1 MGHKILAVDDDLLF
15 LATLAEKL
23 KLQPQFQLETVCS
36 GTEAISKVK
45 SHPFGYSIILLD
57 YSMPGI
63 SGAATVTEL
72 LKINPKLIIAMNS
85 GHNGKDTIVECV
97 RAGAVDFFLKDDSTE
112 TVINKIN
119 AFCAKF
125 DETARIL
132 QETPQ
137 SSNEE
142 AINSIGMIGKSK
154 QLADVAQLAKRAAQE
169 SCGVLIQGETG
180 TGKELLAK
188 AVHSLSPRRSR
199 SFVGININSIP
210 ETLIESE
217 LFGHVKG
224 AFTGATD
231 NKIGKFKLADGG
243 TLFLDEIGDLKID
256 LQVKLLRVLQEGEF
270 YPVGSNKVEKV
281 NVRIIAA
288 THVNLIEAI
297 KLGKFRQDLF
307 YRLNILSI
315 HIPALR
321 ERPEDIRPLVLYFQK
336 KHRATDKVFLMR
348 AIKRMEKY
356 NWPGNIREL
365 ENEVQKL
372 ALVGEQAISDV
383 HLDSKFFQAE
393 NLMARDGE
401 IQSFEELDMMKDRL
415 EKELI
420 EKTFKR
426 FKKLTDAAASL
437 NVAISTLHKK
447 MKRLNLTLEDLT

>member
-1 MGHKILAVDDDLLF
+1 MGHRILAVDDDSLA

-23 KLQPQFQLETVCS
+23 KPFSQFQLETAMD
-36 GTEAISKVK
+36 GNEAISKVK
-45 SHPFGYSIILLD
+45 SQPFAYSVIFLD
-57 YSMPGI
+57 YAMPGI
-63 SGAATVTEL
+63 SGSQTVVEL

-85 GHNGKDTIVECV
+85 GHDAKDTIIECI
-97 RAGAVDFFLKDDSTE
+97 RAGAVDFVLKDESTE
-112 TVINKIN
+112 TLVRKLNSL
-119 AFCAKF
+119 CAKF

-132 QETPQ
+132 EDSPRT
-137 SSNEE
+137 SNEE
-142 AINSIGMIGKSK
+142 KINSIGMIGKSK
-154 QLADVAQLAKRAAQE
+154 SFADVATIVSKAAQE
-169 SCGVLIQGETG
+169 ECGVLIQGETG
-180 TGKELLAK
+180 TGKELVAK

-199 SFVGININSIP
+199 SFVAININSIP

-243 TLFLDEIGDLKID
+243 TLFLDEIGDLRLD

-270 YPVGSNKVEKV
+270 YQVGSNKVEKV

-288 THVNLIEAI
+288 THVNLLEAI
-297 KLGKFRQDLF
+297 KLGRFRQDLY
-307 YRLNILSI
+307 YRLNILNI
-315 HIPALR
+315 QIPSLR
-321 ERPEDIRPLVLYFQK
+321 ERPEDIRPLVLHFQK
-336 KHRATDKVFLMR
+336 KYRATDKVFLMR
-348 AIKRMEKY
+348 TIKRMEKY

-372 ALVGEQAISDV
+372 ALVGEQAISDI

-393 NLMARDGE
+393 NLMSREGE
-401 IQSFEELDMMKDRL
+401 IQNFEELEMLRDRM

-420 EKTFKR
+420 EKAFKR